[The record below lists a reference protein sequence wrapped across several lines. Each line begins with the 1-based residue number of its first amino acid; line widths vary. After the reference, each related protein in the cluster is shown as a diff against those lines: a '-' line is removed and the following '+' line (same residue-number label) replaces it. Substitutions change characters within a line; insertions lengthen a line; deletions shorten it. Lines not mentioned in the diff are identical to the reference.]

1 MNYMIFVDG
10 SADVD
15 LQAVGE
21 ENIKFIPMEYSLAG
35 EMRVCDTMQDRQTLK
50 DFYNGQRRGD
60 LTKTT
65 QISPYMYE
73 EFFAPYMEKGIS
85 VLYLALSSGLSSTY
99 NSALMARENLK
110 EKYPDAEFVPVD
122 SLGGYRRYRCFGRA
136 RFEKLPKGYDNSRK
150 QSGFGKRHKENQTL
164 VLGSGFKLLKAWGQG
179 KRSDGFCRLGL
190 EYKAHT

>member
-73 EFFAPYMEKGIS
+73 EFFAPYMEK
-85 VLYLALSSGLSSTY
+85 V
-99 NSALMARENLK
+99 
-110 EKYPDAEFVPVD
+110 YPF
-122 SLGGYRRYRCFGRA
+122 CI
-136 RFEKLPKGYDNSRK
+136 LPFQAGCP
-150 QSGFGKRHKENQTL
+150 QPTI
-164 VLGSGFKLLKAWGQG
+164 
-179 KRSDGFCRLGL
+179 RL
-190 EYKAHT
+190 